1 MMINYNC
8 YGTIYK
14 LNLYRTTYQTN
25 GNLAI
30 ISLIAETTD
39 DVYEGET
46 FGTLT
51 VNTDRKL
58 PDNMACLD
66 INNLRGIDKTLVEAG
81 LATKVG
87 LTINPGGFVDY
98 PVYKIDI
105 DKIPIMENK

>member
-1 MMINYNC
+1 
-8 YGTIYK
+8 
-14 LNLYRTTYQTN
+14 
-25 GNLAI
+25 
-30 ISLIAETTD
+30 
-39 DVYEGET
+39 
-46 FGTLT
+46 
-51 VNTDRKL
+51 
-58 PDNMACLD
+58 MACLD